1 MKSKKI
7 IAAVIIVILIAGG
20 LLYYEFGYNTGGKL
34 NVSVADLAG
43 PGVSA
48 VFITFTGVDVHSTGG
63 NNSSGWHNYNLTATT
78 INIFNVNM
86 TNPSFLSSLSLS
98 AGNYSQIRLNITEV
112 VATIGGVNLTM
123 KMASQYALVIHPFTI
138 SSHTTTNMVIDF
150 KLNTASMMTSGQFTP
165 VIGAVQVSST
175 SSLI

>member
-7 IAAVIIVILIAGG
+7 IAAAIIVILIAGG

-34 NVSVADLAG
+34 NVSVADSAG

-98 AGNYSQIRLNITEV
+98 AGKYTQIRLDITKV
-112 VATIGGVNLTM
+112 VATIGGVNATM
-123 KMASQYALVIHPFTI
+123 TMASQYAIVIHPFTI

-150 KLNTASMMTSGQFTP
+150 TLNPASMIATSQFNP